1 MPFINYE
8 ALRQFSVNGQM
19 VPPEGSRAVPL
30 TLDFT
35 ATTEYILDLQNFI
48 ARNLISMVQAVF
60 VDNSANASP
69 FLLNIPNSG
78 QTLVIP
84 SNSQAYLSVLAPNPA
99 YFDFQTQGGVLVP
112 VTLLNYPVTNCVW
125 KVS

>member
-35 ATTEYILDLQNFI
+35 NVVTYILDLQNFI

-60 VDNSANASP
+60 VDNSNNASP
-69 FLLNIPNSG
+69 LEITMQNSG
-78 QTLVIP
+78 QTIIIP
-84 SNSQAYLSVLAPNPA
+84 SGSQAYMSVLCPNPA
-99 YFDFQTQGGVLVP
+99 YFNFSTQGGVIVN

-125 KVS
+125 KIS